1 MDKKINLPE
10 LRWGLTMYKTNKELL
25 KSTTFG
31 ILSYKMISENE
42 ITRFIDKL
50 YSIINL
56 LNIYSKEQYLEDLKL
71 ISKFNELINN
81 KPNYYKSNEY
91 LNKYGYP
98 ETHKDFFLL
107 EDDSLFW
114 LDALIPWLNNKLSKN
129 ISVEKV
135 SDILFSYSQFIYY
148 TKDIFNRPRAY
159 QVAKILNTNIMVLP
173 AKSSLTAS
181 CPSGHAFQ
189 GYLFGTIIYLLYGDE
204 LILSDDI
211 FNLVLNISRDVGNRR
226 VISGVHFFSDNIV
239 SYYMLRILLELEGIY
254 EKAKPFLD
262 KLIDKINMSFS

>member
-1 MDKKINLPE
+1 MDEKINLSE

-42 ITRFIDKL
+42 ITKFMDRL
-50 YSIINL
+50 YSIINI
-56 LNIYSKEQYLEDLKL
+56 LNIYSKTQYLEDLNL
-71 ISKFNELINN
+71 IHRFNELIDN

-91 LNKYGYP
+91 LNKYGFP
-98 ETHKDFFLL
+98 ETHRDFFLL
-107 EDDSLFW
+107 EDDSMFW
-114 LDALIPWLNNKLSKN
+114 LESLIPWLNTKLSKN
-129 ISVEKV
+129 ISPDKV
-135 SDILFSYSQFIYY
+135 SDILFSYNQFIYY

-159 QVAKILNTNIMVLP
+159 QIAKILNKNIMVLP

-189 GYLFGTIIYLLYGDE
+189 GYLFGTIIFLLYGDE
-204 LILSDDI
+204 LSMSDDI
-211 FNLVLNISRDVGNRR
+211 LNLVLNISRDVGNRR
-226 VISGVHFFSDNIV
+226 VIAGVHYFSDNIV
-239 SYYMLRILLELEGIY
+239 SYYMLRVLLEIEGVY